1 MRNGSTA
8 KDVLAFVCEAHPASF
23 RDSSSGKILMMALQ
37 SNRLE
42 HAEMLERIWQP
53 VRLCHVATEVEAQLI
68 VSILDQAGIHARA
81 LGGYVSGFRAEVPGM
96 VSILVDK
103 LDYQAAQQI
112 YAQQQKL
119 AQQIDWD
126 RIDVGNP
133 EEE

>member
-1 MRNGSTA
+1 
-8 KDVLAFVCEAHPASF
+8 
-23 RDSSSGKILMMALQ
+23 MMTLQ

-53 VRLCHVATEVEAQLI
+53 VRLCHVTTEVEAQLI
-68 VSILDQAGIHARA
+68 VSILDRAGIHARA
-81 LGGYVSGFRAEVPGM
+81 LGGYISGFRAEVPGM
-96 VSILVDK
+96 VSILVDQ
-103 LDYQAAQQI
+103 LDYQAARQI